1 MRSHDCYQMVFSS
14 SCTVYGEPEYL
25 PITESHPTGSITN
38 VYGRTKYF
46 IEEMLKD
53 LSAADKVTH
62 LFLDENPKITRIS
75 DVQKEMNN
83 G

>member
-1 MRSHDCYQMVFSS
+1 MVFSS

-25 PITESHPTGSITN
+25 PITESHPTGKITN

-53 LSAADKVTH
+53 ITTADEVIIN
-62 LFLDENPKITRIS
+62 L
-75 DVQKEMNN
+75 
-83 G
+83 